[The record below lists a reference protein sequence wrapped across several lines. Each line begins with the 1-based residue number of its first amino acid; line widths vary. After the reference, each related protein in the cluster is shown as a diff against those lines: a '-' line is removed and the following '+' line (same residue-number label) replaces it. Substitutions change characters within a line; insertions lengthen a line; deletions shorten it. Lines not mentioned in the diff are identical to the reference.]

1 MFACVGECVNDNKG
15 LHLFNGEM
23 SVWEYADLGYI
34 NCYLYRASIL
44 LCRRHHS
51 QAVFSLKVG
60 CVDEIVKVLYNKTLN
75 ILSSVCPLRHIL
87 TVAKCLQ
94 THTFEARV

>member
-1 MFACVGECVNDNKG
+1 MFACVGECVNNNKG

-23 SVWEYADLGYI
+23 SVWEYAALWYI
-34 NCYLYRASIL
+34 NSYLLQSFESSL
-44 LCRRHHS
+44 QTHHS

-75 ILSSVCPLRHIL
+75 ILSSVCTLQHIF

-94 THTFEARV
+94 THTFEA